1 MYIGNGMMIDAPNF
15 GEDVKV
21 QPIYWNEFVGAVRI
35 A

>member
-1 MYIGNGMMIDAPNF
+1 MMIDAPNF

-21 QPIYWNEFVGAVRI
+21 EPVYWSVLVGAVRI